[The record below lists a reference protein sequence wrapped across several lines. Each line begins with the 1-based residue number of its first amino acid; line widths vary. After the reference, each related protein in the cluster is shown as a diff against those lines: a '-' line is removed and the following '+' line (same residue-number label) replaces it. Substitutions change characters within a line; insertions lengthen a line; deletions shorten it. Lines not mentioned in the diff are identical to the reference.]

1 MGGNGTRGTGR
12 GVEARGAGAGGEG
25 VGGVAEAGAQGRGTG
40 QGSSCALGLD
50 VLGAGLRRRRVEH
63 ESVLEVRRVP
73 RQAGLRRSAS
83 EALRG
88 ETRTW

>member
-25 VGGVAEAGAQGRGTG
+25 VGGGAEAGA

-73 RQAGLRRSAS
+73 RQAGLLRSAS
-83 EALRG
+83 EALRD
-88 ETRTW
+88 ERRTW